1 MWYIGWCKQKC
12 TEFETA
18 PLYHSLP
25 KIHKKL
31 HKFMFSSFFCS
42 FSRKWIN
49 FNQNKKSVNLL
60 LSFRILFKVSP
71 FLFSYDCEPFFLRY
85 MLVWI
90 SWSQI
95 SCHAFPW
102 IIYFS
107 DFFQCVASSKC
118 NGTIVTWQSIFCHA
132 DLSIGIFF
140 CKTFISQ
147 WQDRSPSSTRALGW
161 QSQNWRYQGGP

>member
-1 MWYIGWCKQKC
+1 MGDANKNAPSLKQRHC
-12 TEFETA
+12 II
-18 PLYHSLP
+18 LYP
-25 KIHKKL
+25 KFIKKFTNSCL
-31 HKFMFSSFFCS
+31 VVFFCS

-60 LSFRILFKVSP
+60 LSFRNLFKVSP
-71 FLFSYDCEPFFLRY
+71 FLFSYDCEPFFPQY

-118 NGTIVTWQSIFCHA
+118 NKTVVTWKSIFCHA
-132 DLSIGIFF
+132 DLLIGIF
-140 CKTFISQ
+140 C
-147 WQDRSPSSTRALGW
+147 L
-161 QSQNWRYQGGP
+161 